1 MNWSGQKDRVRRLR
15 VAIVSSF
22 LFFARVIDDDDG
34 GDDDGGDDDG
44 GPDLE
49 NFLRKRYLANK
60 IIL

>member
-22 LFFARVIDDDDG
+22 LFFARVIDDDD
-34 GDDDGGDDDG
+34 DGDDDG

-49 NFLRKRYLANK
+49 IFLENFLENVISRIK
-60 IIL
+60 

>member
-15 VAIVSSF
+15 VAIVSF
-22 LFFARVIDDDDG
+22 LFFARVIDDDD
-34 GDDDGGDDDG
+34 DGDDDG

>member
-15 VAIVSSF
+15 VAIISSF
-22 LFFARVIDDDDG
+22 LFFARVIDDDD
-34 GDDDGGDDDG
+34 DGDDDG

>member
-1 MNWSGQKDRVRRLR
+1 M
-15 VAIVSSF
+15 AIVSSF
-22 LFFARVIDDDDG
+22 LFFARVIDDDD
-34 GDDDGGDDDG
+34 DDDGDDDG

>member
-22 LFFARVIDDDDG
+22 LFFARVIDDDD
-34 GDDDGGDDDG
+34 DGDDDG

>member
-15 VAIVSSF
+15 VVIVSSF
-22 LFFARVIDDDDG
+22 LFFARVIDDDD
-34 GDDDGGDDDG
+34 DGDDDG

-49 NFLRKRYLANK
+49 NFLRKRYLTNK

>member
-1 MNWSGQKDRVRRLR
+1 MNWSRQKDRVRRLR

-22 LFFARVIDDDDG
+22 LFFARVIDDDD
-34 GDDDGGDDDG
+34 DGDDDG

>member
-22 LFFARVIDDDDG
+22 LFFARVIDDDD
-34 GDDDGGDDDG
+34 DGDDDG
-44 GPDLE
+44 GPGLE

>member
-22 LFFARVIDDDDG
+22 LFFARVIDDDD
-34 GDDDGGDDDG
+34 DGDDDG

-60 IIL
+60 MIL